1 MLAKDPSGNP
11 EMPARI
17 ARASIRP
24 QSSLNLLSAREI
36 SGLLES
42 ADSDVHV
49 LFRKCAL
56 AVLNTGGELDDARSV
71 LEAYPDFAIRVVQQ
85 PRGLKI
91 ELDNAPASAF
101 VDGMM
106 IRGVQEHLFATLRD
120 IVYTKQKFREAGRFD
135 LDTSA
140 GITDAVFRILRN
152 ANVVRPN
159 VSPDLVICWGGHAIP
174 RDEYEFTKEVGHQLG
189 LRGFNIGTGCGI
201 GAMKGPMKGAAI
213 AHAKQQIRDG
223 RYIGISEPGI
233 IASEA
238 PNPIVN
244 ELVILPDIEKRLEAF
259 VRLAHAIV
267 VFPGGV
273 GTAEEILYLLGIL
286 LHPDNAR
293 MPFPLIFAAPAS
305 SAGYFEQIDAFLVAS
320 LGETVRTRYQIV
332 VGDAQEVARR
342 VRQGVADV
350 QRFRRQQQESY
361 GFNWLLRIAPEFQQP
376 FPATHD
382 AMASLNLTRNQQ
394 PHQLAANLRR
404 AFSGIVAG
412 NVKEAGIRAI
422 EESGPYELRGDAGLI
437 AGMDALL
444 QEFVRIGRMKLGGGL
459 YQPCYRLVH

>member
-1 MLAKDPSGNP
+1 
-11 EMPARI
+11 MPARI

-24 QSSLNLLSAREI
+24 QSSLNLLSARETA
-36 SGLLES
+36 GLLAS
-42 ADSDVHV
+42 ADSEVHD

-71 LEAYPDFAIRVVQQ
+71 LEAYADFSIRVVQQ
-85 PRGLKI
+85 PRGLKM
-91 ELDNAPASAF
+91 ELENAPASAF
-101 VDGMM
+101 VDGSM
-106 IRGVQEHLFATLRD
+106 IRGIQEHLFAALRD

-135 LDTSA
+135 LESSA

-152 ANVVRPN
+152 ANIVRPN
-159 VSPDLVICWGGHAIP
+159 MAPDLVVCWGGHSIP

-286 LHPDNAR
+286 LHPANAPL
-293 MPFPLIFAAPAS
+293 PFPLVFAAPAS

-320 LGETVRTRYQIV
+320 LGEAVRERYQIL
-332 VGDAQEVARR
+332 VGDAADVARR
-342 VRQGVADV
+342 VRQGIAEV
-350 QRFRRQQQESY
+350 QRFRRAQQESY
-361 GFNWLLRIAPEFQQP
+361 GFNWLLHIPPAFQQP
-376 FPATHD
+376 FPPTHA
-382 AMASLNLTRNQQ
+382 AMASLDLSREQA
-394 PHQLAANLRR
+394 PHELAANLRR

-422 EESGPYELRGDAGLI
+422 EEHGPYELRGDSALMS
-437 AGMDALL
+437 GMDALL
-444 QEFVRIGRMKLGGGL
+444 QDFVRLGRMKLGGAP
-459 YQPCYRLVH
+459 YKPCYRLVR

>member
-1 MLAKDPSGNP
+1 MS
-11 EMPARI
+11 ARI
-17 ARASIRP
+17 AHASIRP
-24 QSSLNLLSAREI
+24 QSSLNLLSRREI
-36 SGLLES
+36 RGLLDS
-42 ADSDVHV
+42 ANSDVYG

-56 AVLNTGGELDDARSV
+56 AVLNTGGELDDAKEI
-71 LEAYPDFAIRVVQQ
+71 LTTYHDFALRVGQQ

-101 VDGMM
+101 VDGVM
-106 IRGVQEHLFATLRD
+106 IRGIQEHLFAALRD
-120 IVYTKQKFREAGRFD
+120 VVYTQQKFRETGRFD
-135 LDTSA
+135 LESSE

-152 ANVVRPN
+152 ADIVRPN
-159 VSPDLVICWGGHAIP
+159 VAPDLVICWGGHSIP
-174 RDEYEFTKEVGHQLG
+174 REEYEFTKEVGHQLG

-267 VFPGGV
+267 VFPGGA

-286 LHPDNAR
+286 MHPDNAA

-305 SAGYFEQIDAFLVAS
+305 SRNYFANIDAFLVDV
-320 LGETVRTRYQIV
+320 LGAQVRKRYQIV
-332 VGDAQEVARR
+332 TGDAPEVARR
-342 VRQGVADV
+342 VREGIAGV
-350 QRFRRQQQESY
+350 QRFRRREQESY
-361 GFNWLLRIAPEFQQP
+361 GFNWLLRIDPDFQQP
-376 FPATHD
+376 FPATHE
-382 AMASLNLTRNQQ
+382 AMATLNLTRDQ
-394 PHQLAANLRR
+394 PPHRLAAQLRR

-412 NVKEAGIRAI
+412 NVKEAGLLAI
-422 EESGPYELRGDAGLI
+422 EQHGPYEIRGDATIMAGL
-437 AGMDALL
+437 DSLL
-444 QEFVRIGRMKLGGGL
+444 ADFVRQRRMKLGRAE
-459 YQPCYRLVH
+459 YQPCYRLVR

>member
-1 MLAKDPSGNP
+1 MAT
-11 EMPARI
+11 RI

-24 QSSLNLLSAREI
+24 QSSLNLLSSREI
-36 SGLLES
+36 RGLLDS
-42 ADSDVHV
+42 ANQEVHG
-49 LFRKCAL
+49 LFRQCAL
-56 AVLNTGGELDDARSV
+56 AVLNTGGELDDPQEILA
-71 LEAYPDFAIRVVQQ
+71 AYPDFAIRVVQQ

-101 VDGMM
+101 VDGVM
-106 IRGVQEHLFATLRD
+106 IRGIQEHLFAALRD
-120 IVYTKQKFREAGRFD
+120 IVYTQHKFREAGRFD
-135 LDTSA
+135 LDSSA

-159 VSPDLVICWGGHAIP
+159 VAPNLVVCWGGHSIP

-189 LRGFNIGTGCGI
+189 LRGYHIATGCGI

-286 LHPDNAR
+286 LHPANAD
-293 MPFPLIFAAPAS
+293 MPFPVVFAAPES
-305 SAGYFEQIDAFLVAS
+305 SADYFTQIDAFLVEV
-320 LGETVRTRYQIV
+320 LGESVRSRYQIV
-332 VGDAQEVARR
+332 VGDPAETARR
-342 VRQGVADV
+342 VRDGVAAV
-350 QRFRRQQQESY
+350 QRFRRREQESY
-361 GFNWLLRIAPEFQQP
+361 GFNWLLHIDPEFQQP
-376 FPATHD
+376 FPPTHA
-382 AMASLNLTRNQQ
+382 AMATLDLTREQ
-394 PHQLAANLRR
+394 PPHRLAAQLRR

-412 NVKEAGIRAI
+412 NVKEAGLRAI
-422 EESGPYELRGDAGLI
+422 AAHGPFELRGEPAIMARLD
-437 AGMDALL
+437 DLL
-444 QEFVRIGRMKLGGGL
+444 AAFVRQRRMKLNGE
-459 YQPCYRLVH
+459 YRPCYRLVH

>member
-1 MLAKDPSGNP
+1 
-11 EMPARI
+11 MPARI
-17 ARASIRP
+17 AHASIRP

-36 SGLLES
+36 RGLLDS
-42 ADSDVHV
+42 ANRDVYD

-56 AVLNTGGELDDARSV
+56 AVLNTGGELDDAKAILETYADFSV
-71 LEAYPDFAIRVVQQ
+71 RVVQQ

-91 ELDNAPASAF
+91 DLDNAPASAF
-101 VDGMM
+101 VDGVM
-106 IRGVQEHLFATLRD
+106 IRGIQEHLFAALRD
-120 IVYTKQKFREAGRFD
+120 VVYTHHKTMEAGRFD
-135 LDTSA
+135 LTSSA

-159 VSPDLVICWGGHAIP
+159 VAPDLVICWGGHSIP
-174 RDEYEFTKEVGHQLG
+174 REEYDFTKEVGHQLG

-233 IASEA
+233 IASEP

-259 VRLAHAIV
+259 VRMAHAIV

-286 LHPDNAR
+286 LHPANAG
-293 MPFPLIFAAPAS
+293 MPYPLVFAAPES
-305 SAGYFEQIDAFLVAS
+305 SADYFRRIDAFLVDT
-320 LGETVRTRYQIV
+320 LGEAVRTRYQIV
-332 VGDAQEVARR
+332 VGDPAEVGRK
-342 VRQGVADV
+342 VREGLADV
-350 QRFRRQQQESY
+350 QRFRRRTQESY
-361 GFNWLLRIAPEFQQP
+361 GFNWLLTIDPEFQQP
-376 FPATHD
+376 FAPTHEN
-382 AMASLNLTRNQQ
+382 MASLNLSRELP
-394 PHQLAANLRR
+394 PHQLAAQLRR

-412 NVKEAGIRAI
+412 NVKDAGIRAI
-422 EESGPYELRGDAGLI
+422 EQHGPYEMRGEPALM
-437 AGMDALL
+437 ARLDALL
-444 QEFVRIGRMKLGGGL
+444 ESFVAQKRMKLGA
-459 YQPCYRLVH
+459 YTPCYRLAR